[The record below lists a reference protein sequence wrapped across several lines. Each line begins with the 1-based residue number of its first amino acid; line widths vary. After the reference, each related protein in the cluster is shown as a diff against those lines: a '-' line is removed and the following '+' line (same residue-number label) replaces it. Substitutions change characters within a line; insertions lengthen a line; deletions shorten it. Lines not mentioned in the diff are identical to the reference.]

1 MVRIQD
7 DPPRFETILERGA
20 AFTSSYEEEKAALGL
35 AISWISD
42 NCDPSS
48 RPLIVT
54 DSQSLYKALMG
65 YDPSVSSIKLQLEQ
79 CGATVGIQWVPGHCG
94 IEGNELADRAANE
107 ARTYPSPNRFT
118 SYQGIVP
125 AIKKSIQDPPC
136 RPKYATIA
144 EAYSKYSK
152 TKEKQL
158 LSEWDAVYM
167 TRLRAGH
174 HWDLH
179 SYLHRI
185 TVNAPATTIDPT
197 CQRCKEEVEDTPN
210 LFQCPGT
217 MALRQE
223 LFGSVEVPLSALTDH
238 PQQSLALARRALRG
252 AGRRNSATH

>member
-1 MVRIQD
+1 MFSRQTLHGNFTIHLVIINSELEGISSKAEDPSSIRAAAEAAIAKWDSDLTIFTDGSAVGGSTQEGAAAVVRIQD
-7 DPPRFETILERGA
+7 DSPRFETILERGA

-54 DSQSLYKALMG
+54 DSQSLCKALMG

-94 IEGNELADRAANE
+94 IKGNELADRAANE

-136 RPKYATIA
+136 RPKYASIA

-158 LSEWDAVYM
+158 LSKWDAV
-167 TRLRAGH
+167 
-174 HWDLH
+174 
-179 SYLHRI
+179 
-185 TVNAPATTIDPT
+185 
-197 CQRCKEEVEDTPN
+197 
-210 LFQCPGT
+210 
-217 MALRQE
+217 
-223 LFGSVEVPLSALTDH
+223 
-238 PQQSLALARRALRG
+238 
-252 AGRRNSATH
+252 